1 MLNQKRTH
9 LTVEERGKI
18 IDLAAYALPV
28 VDIARILRRSTSVV
42 YQTLQDLGV
51 SAKAPERT
59 DDQIATARQQATILT
74 PPEQAFTEAH
84 PNVPRHPSVETHERL
99 AEDKA
104 RRMMQ
109 SAGTD
114 ISSSNA
120 YSTFLCA
127 DCGEAY
133 SMTAEHLGWFYERN
147 LNPPKRCEQCRE
159 ERRGTHDYDAGKD
172 AANVAQAKLEKQVL
186 AQLKD
191 LHGRTD
197 AAIEQLEDVLDI
209 IDAVSLMF
217 APDDSKVPVAK
228 GYTDLEYIDLDH
240 DLGVRDQRGP
250 FGEEV

>member
-1 MLNQKRTH
+1 MVDKKRTH
-9 LTVEERGKI
+9 LTVEERGWI
-18 IDLAAYALPV
+18 IDLAAYSLTV
-28 VDIARILRRSTSVV
+28 VDIARLLKRSTSVV
-42 YQTLQDLGV
+42 YQTLHDLGI

-59 DDQIATARQQATILT
+59 DDQIATARQQATPLT
-74 PPEQAFTEAH
+74 PPAEPPKLNTD
-84 PNVPRHPSVETHERL
+84 ERL
-99 AEDKA
+99 ARNTA
-104 RRMMQ
+104 RVQ
-109 SAGTD
+109 NDGTD
-114 ISSSNA
+114 ISSSGA

-147 LNPPKRCEQCRE
+147 LNPPKRCEPCRE

-172 AANVAQAKLEKQVL
+172 AANVGQAKLEKQVL

-197 AAIEQLEDVLDI
+197 AAIQQLDEVLDI